1 MKTLVVMPTYNER
14 ENIANMV
21 KRVLAANP
29 EVDLLIADDNSPDG
43 TGARA
48 DEIAATDTKVHVL
61 HRAGKEGL
69 GAAYLAGFA
78 WAQSQG
84 FEVVVEMDADGSHH
98 VEDLPKMIDSL
109 NGSNL
114 VVGSRWMTGGK
125 IENWPWYRV
134 WLSKF
139 GSKYARWALNLNFT
153 DLTSGFRIY
162 EVEFLKNLN
171 LNSVETHGYSFQ
183 IEMVNLIYS
192 NQGRVQEVPITFT
205 ERKGG
210 RSKMTVG
217 IALEALTWITKRKFK
232 RKELSDNLQ

>member
-1 MKTLVVMPTYNER
+1 MNSFLVILPTYNEAS
-14 ENIANMV
+14 NITRTLRDIKSNFPQFDI
-21 KRVLAANP
+21 LH
-29 EVDLLIADDNSPDG
+29 IDDNSPDG
-43 TGARA
+43 TG
-48 DEIAATDTKVHVL
+48 EIASELKL
-61 HRAGKEGL
+61 EGYRQLRNFNKLGL
-69 GAAYLAGFA
+69 GSAYL
-78 WAQSQG
+78 QG
-84 FEVVVEMDADGSHH
+84 FHWAIDKGYTHVISMDADGSHH

-125 IENWPWYRV
+125 IENWPWFRV

-217 IALEALTWITKRKFK
+217 IALEALTWSTKRKFK
-232 RKELSDNLQ
+232 RK